1 MGEITNKVKEKFTD
15 FINEGKED
23 LKKIKK
29 PNDLVKQI
37 PNLFTF
43 SRLILIPFIVANIL
57 SGNLLVAG
65 FITLGASV
73 TDLIDGKVARALD
86 ATSNFGA
93 NLDAVIDK
101 IFITS
106 VTIPLFFTNP
116 YLIVPV
122 ILDMTI
128 ASINGY
134 AHIQGIQTKTS
145 KAGKVKTAFLDTLIC
160 SSFFTNIKIIDS
172 LSKVLYFSTVGLQM
186 KTANEY
192 YKTYLVDNENMQK
205 NETIKRQIDNELD
218 NGESKTFDKG
228 LNKTNIKK
236 NEIDQLTELK
246 NLIINHKE
254 LDEKKIEDEKLKI
267 TKK

>member
-1 MGEITNKVKEKFTD
+1 MGEVTNKIKEKFID
-15 FINEGKED
+15 FINEGKD
-23 LKKIKK
+23 DFKKIKK
-29 PNDLVKQI
+29 PKDLVKQI

-43 SRLILIPFIVANIL
+43 SRLVLIPFIVANIL

-93 NLDAVIDK
+93 NLDAIIDK

-106 VTIPLFFTNP
+106 ITIPLFFTNP
-116 YLIVPV
+116 YLIVP
-122 ILDMTI
+122 ILLDMII

-134 AHIQGIQTKTS
+134 AHIQDIQTKTS
-145 KAGKVKTAFLDTLIC
+145 KVGKVKTASLDTLIC
-160 SSFFTNIKIIDS
+160 SSFFTNVKIIDS
-172 LSKVLYFSTVGLQM
+172 ISKVLYLSTIGLQL

-192 YKTYLVDNENMQK
+192 YKTYLVDNESIKK

-218 NGESKTFDKG
+218 IGESKTIDKE
-228 LNKTNIKK
+228 LTKITLKK
-236 NEIDQLTELK
+236 NKIDQLNEFK
-246 NLIINHKE
+246 DLIINHKE
-254 LDEKKIEDEKLKI
+254 LDEKRSIEEKLKV